1 MLAESSI
8 YPAEVRLEKVSAG
21 IATIRVRWDIQGVLI
36 DEKLS
41 YRYEEAMRTKEL
53 PASYV
58 ADNQTV
64 PISTR
69 QDVENYLEL
78 VKDEIISQ
86 AKMSIFEV

>member
-8 YPAEVRLEKVSAG
+8 YPAEIRLEKVSAG

-41 YRYEEAMRTKEL
+41 YRYEEAIITKEL

-58 ADNQTV
+58 TDSQTV
-64 PISTR
+64 HISTR
-69 QDVENYLEL
+69 QDVENYLEV